1 MKKAYSQTTTFIILL
16 ISIITNHAVAQPAN
30 NICGADHYYQELV
43 RSHPEI
49 LQNQAEL
56 DAFTANFEKKKNKS
70 GRVTYVIPVVVH
82 IMHNYGPENIPA
94 ANVHDA
100 IRIMNED
107 LQAKQPDTA
116 GIAPAFKSILGGF
129 DVELRLAT
137 KDPNGNCTDGINRV
151 FDPVYTY
158 EGGYLNGSYNG
169 FPPIQWPRDK
179 YFNIWVVNDIDVPN
193 GFLGYSSFPSF
204 AAGGDGVVIEY
215 TVFGSLPPS
224 STNNFNARYMS
235 HEVGHY
241 LNLCHI
247 WSCPSANGL
256 PSNCNEDDGVADT
269 PNTIGTTNCNLSFSS
284 CGSLD
289 NVQNFMDYS
298 YGACASGLMF
308 TADQVMRMEAA
319 LNSTVGSRNNLWSPA
334 NLLAT
339 GTDDATYANIPLCAP
354 IADFYSPDQNNC
366 TGNMIFFEDK
376 SFNAP
381 YDPAT
386 WNYSWSF
393 PGGTPSTSTARNP
406 GVTYNQPGQYDVTL
420 TVTNAAG
427 SSQPLTKSN
436 YVTITQGAGTFEA
449 PYTDKISEPSW
460 PSNPDPSLEWGV
472 IKPQGSLFQ
481 FQRTTNASYSPP
493 SSIYLNNFSYNG
505 NDDHELIF
513 PIADLSNLQSGSAY
527 LKFQVAYSRKASE
540 NEILI
545 LYVSDDCGKTFNFE
559 KIWASPLFVSP
570 NSPNSGAFVPADTS
584 EWVHVVHDIS
594 AYAGLNNIQFKLV
607 FDAKQGNNLFLD
619 DISISDNP
627 NPEPITNLEAID
639 EKSVLIY
646 PNPNEG
652 SFRLE
657 FQWDGNEEVNASI
670 INIVGE
676 SVQINLNDQTSRGWN
691 SIDIDTRELG
701 LQPGI
706 YFLNLS
712 SGESSLTKRLII
724 E

>member
-1 MKKAYSQTTTFIILL
+1 MKQFQSLFLALTTLLL
-16 ISIITNHAVAQPAN
+16 IAPDQLKAQPAVEL
-30 NICGADHYYQELV
+30 CGADRYYLDLV
-43 RSHPEI
+43 KEFPEI
-49 LQNQAEL
+49 EIGEEEL
-56 DAFTANFEKKKNKS
+56 NRFTSKFEKMQNK
-70 GRVTYVIPVVVH
+70 GTKVTYIIPVVVH

-107 LQAKQPDTA
+107 LQAKQPDTG
-116 GIAPAFKSILGGF
+116 GIAPAFQSILGGF

-137 KDPNGNCTDGINRV
+137 VDPNGNCTDGINRV
-151 FDPVYTY
+151 HDPVYTY
-158 EGGYLNGSYNG
+158 EGGYINGNYNG
-169 FPPIQWPRDK
+169 TPPIQWPRDK
-179 YFNIWVVNDIDVPN
+179 YFNIWVVNDIDIP
-193 GFLGYSSFPSF
+193 GGALGYSSFPSF
-204 AAGGDGVVIEY
+204 PAGGDGVVIEY

-235 HEVGHY
+235 HEIGHY

-247 WSCPSANGL
+247 WSCPSANGM
-256 PSNCNEDDGVADT
+256 PSNCNEDDGVTDT

-308 TADQVMRMEAA
+308 TVDQATRMEAA
-319 LNSTVGSRNNLWSPA
+319 LNSTVGSRNNLWSTA

-339 GTDDATYANIPLCAP
+339 GTDDATYANPPLCAP
-354 IADFYSPDQNNC
+354 IADFYTPDQNNC

-376 SFNAP
+376 SFNAA

-393 PGGTPSTSTARNP
+393 PGGTPATSAARNP
-406 GVTYNQPGQYDVTL
+406 GVTYNQSGQYDVTL

-427 SSQPLTKSN
+427 GSQPLTKTN
-436 YVTITQGAGTFEA
+436 YVTITQGAGTFQA

-460 PSNPDPSLEWGV
+460 PSNSDPSLEWEV
-472 IKPQGSLFQ
+472 IKPQGSLYQ
-481 FQRTTNASYSPP
+481 FQRTTNTYYSPP

-513 PIADLSNLQSGSAY
+513 PTADLSNLQSGSAY

-545 LYVSDDCGKTFNFE
+545 LYVSDDCGETFNFE

-570 NSPNSGAFVPADTS
+570 NSPNSGAFAPADTS

-594 AYAGLNNIQFKLV
+594 DYAGLNNIQFKLV
-607 FDAKQGNNLFLD
+607 FDAKQGNNLYFD
-619 DISISDNP
+619 DISLSDNP
-627 NPEPITNLEAID
+627 NPEPITGFELFNSQ
-639 EKSVLIY
+639 SVILY

-652 SFRLE
+652 KFRLD
-657 FQWDGNEEVNASI
+657 FFWDGK
-670 INIVGE
+670 E
-676 SVQINLNDQTSRGWN
+676 SVYADIVDILGRSVEMELNDRVVNGWN
-691 SIDIDTRELG
+691 SIDIDTRSLG
-701 LQPGI
+701 LESGL
-706 YFLNLS
+706 YFLSLK
-712 SGESSLTKRLII
+712 SGKSNITKRLII